1 MGMSDLQKA
10 IELIDSK
17 FEDKEKDFC
26 YGQSINTIKKAE
38 EALNV
43 NFSNTYKE
51 FLQKYGC
58 GGIGSFEVYGLIK
71 DEEFLGKPIPFVAV
85 PNSVWTTLQYH
96 NDYNH
101 PLYLPIIYN
110 VGEGTT
116 YCLATSQMNKEGE
129 CPVVAWPLGGYEET
143 PVLEVVA
150 EDFGKFF
157 LDMVHRQIEYKK
169 GSLIPS

>member
-1 MGMSDLQKA
+1 MSIKHFKIALHLLNTNVNLIKNSGTQISDDL
-10 IELIDSK
+10 
-17 FEDKEKDFC
+17 
-26 YGQSINTIKKAE
+26 IKKAE
-38 EALNV
+38 NYLKIK
-43 NFSNTYKE
+43 FPKTYKQ
-51 FLQKYGC
+51 FLLRFGYISLGGCEIYGIIDEDFINS
-58 GGIGSFEVYGLIK
+58 GVPDAIWFSFENHKNFG
-71 DEEFLGKPIPFVAV
+71 V
-85 PNSVWTTLQYH
+85 PPY
-96 NDYNH
+96 
-101 PLYLPIIYN
+101 IIQIYS

-116 YCLATSQMNKEGE
+116 YCLDTSQMNEEGE

>member
-1 MGMSDLQKA
+1 MSMKDLQKGINLA
-10 IELIDSK
+10 EKFFTKQENAFSTKKPPLLVDTAEQILGVKFPLTYRTFVETKGHGGPGNVFIPGIFENDLNKIKDSGVVWGVL
-17 FEDKEKDFC
+17 EDRNGLG
-26 YGQSINTIKKAE
+26 YPMH
-38 EALNV
+38 
-43 NFSNTYKE
+43 
-51 FLQKYGC
+51 
-58 GGIGSFEVYGLIK
+58 LIK
-71 DEEFLGKPIPFVAV
+71 
-85 PNSVWTTLQYH
+85 
-96 NDYNH
+96 
-101 PLYLPIIYN
+101 LYD

-116 YCLATSQMNKEGE
+116 YCLDTSQMNEEGE